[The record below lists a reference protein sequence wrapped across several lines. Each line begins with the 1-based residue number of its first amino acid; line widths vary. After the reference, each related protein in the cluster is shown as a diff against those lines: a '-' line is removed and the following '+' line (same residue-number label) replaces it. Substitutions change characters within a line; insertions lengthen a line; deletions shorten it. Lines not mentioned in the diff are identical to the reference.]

1 MICLP
6 WPGQPPACRANF
18 GASQT
23 MKADKNNLINQEQRR
38 HPRIEAD
45 NRVGYVLLDDNWK
58 KIGTG
63 KGHTANLSQSGTMLK
78 TKEPIGGTFVILVTI
93 DLEGAQIKVKGRVR
107 HTRMDASSRLFL
119 TGIEFIGPKDE
130 QRRAIVSFVKT
141 YQYRKHMLKG
151 NH

>member
-1 MICLP
+1 
-6 WPGQPPACRANF
+6 
-18 GASQT
+18 
-23 MKADKNNLINQEQRR
+23 MKSDKSNLNNKEQRR

-45 NRVGYVLLDDNWK
+45 NRVGYVLLNDNWE
-58 KIGTG
+58 KIGAG

-78 TKEPIGGTFVILVTI
+78 TKEPIDGTFVILVTI

-107 HTRMDASSRLFL
+107 HTRRDEFSKLFL

-141 YQYRKHMLKG
+141 YQYRKHMSKE
-151 NH
+151 HH